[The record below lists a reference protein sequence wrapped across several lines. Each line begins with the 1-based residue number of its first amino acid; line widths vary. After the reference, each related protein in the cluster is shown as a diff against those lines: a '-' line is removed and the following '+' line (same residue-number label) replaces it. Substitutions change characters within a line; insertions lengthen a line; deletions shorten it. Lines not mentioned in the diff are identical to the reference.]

1 MRAGNLDREITI
13 ERVYNVIGPAGVPE
27 KTWAAICGIKAELIE
42 ASTDEYIR
50 NAGASTEGVV
60 VFRTRFFPNVTP
72 ADRVKYRGE
81 VFDIK
86 QVKEIGRERGLDIRA
101 VRNGA

>member
-13 ERVYNVIGPAGVPE
+13 ERVYEAVGPAGVPLP
-27 KTWAAICGIKAELIE
+27 TWAAICNLRAELIE

-50 NAGASTEGVV
+50 NAGASTECAV
-60 VFRTRFFPNVTP
+60 VFRTRFYPNVTP

-86 QVKEIGRERGLDIRA
+86 QVKEIGREHGLDIRA

>member
-1 MRAGNLDREITI
+1 MRAGNLDREISI
-13 ERVYNVIGPAGVPE
+13 ERIHNAVGSAGVPLP
-27 KTWAAICGIKAELIE
+27 TWTTICSLRAELIE

-50 NAGASTEGVV
+50 NAGASTERVV
-60 VFRTRFFPNVTP
+60 VFRTRFYPNVTP

-86 QVKEIGRERGLDIRA
+86 QVKEIGREHGLDIRA